1 LPGGDDRGTPRD
13 TKQLTGQVAIVTGSS
28 RGIGAEIARLFAGE
42 GAKVIVNYAGRE
54 DAANATVKAIT
65 DAGGEAIAVRGDVG
79 KSSDV
84 KALFDAAI
92 KQFGKV
98 DILVNN
104 AGVILYKT
112 IAQTSDEEFDRLLNI
127 NVKGTFYA
135 LREAAARLAD
145 GGRIINFSSTTTR
158 LMLPTYGPYVA
169 TKGAVEQLTR
179 VAAKELGARQI
190 RVNVVSPGPVNTELF
205 TTGKTEAEIQ
215 RAGSMAALG
224 RIGEPEEIARVVLF
238 LASEGSGWVTGQNV
252 GANGGLA

>member
-1 LPGGDDRGTPRD
+1 MPQNTQ
-13 TKQLTGQVAIVTGSS
+13 QLARQVAIVTGSS
-28 RGIGAEIARLFAGE
+28 RGIGAEIVKLFASE
-42 GAKVIVNYAGRE
+42 GAKVVVNYAGRQ
-54 DAANATVKAIT
+54 DAANATVKSIT
-65 DAGGEAIAVRGDVG
+65 DAGGEAIAVQGDVG
-79 KSSDV
+79 KSADV

-92 KQFGKV
+92 KRFSKV

-104 AGVILYKT
+104 AGVILYKP
-112 IAQTSDEEFDRLLNI
+112 IAQTTDDEFDRLLNI

-135 LREAAARLAD
+135 LREAANQLAD

-179 VAAKELGARQI
+179 VAAKELGARKI

-205 TTGKTEAEIQ
+205 TTGKSEEDIK
-215 RAGSMAALG
+215 RMGSLAALG
-224 RIGEPEEIARVVLF
+224 RIGEPDEIAKVVLF
-238 LASEGSGWVTGQNV
+238 LASEQSGWVTGQNL